1 MSEKF
6 CLKWNDFSS
15 NASKS
20 FGLFRNEEYLHDVTL
35 VSDDQHQVTAHK
47 LVLSA
52 SSDYFKNIF
61 KNTKLSNPFIC
72 LEGVS
77 STDLNNVLD
86 YIYNGEIQIY
96 QDHLERFLDIA
107 QRFKIEGLLGG
118 EQKQEKVENEINPIF
133 DPTQSKTIKHEKAKQ
148 ESSKSF
154 YVEEKS
160 LQLNNQIHPINN
172 MDLTELD
179 QKLYENME
187 KNSDGTY
194 SCKFCGK
201 MIPNR
206 YNMKFHVESHMEGLS
221 YPCHTCGKEFRS
233 RDSLKSH
240 NYRQHK

>member
-15 NASKS
+15 NACKS
-20 FGLFRNEEYLHDVTL
+20 FGLFRNEDYLHDVTL

-133 DPTQSKTIKHEKAKQ
+133 DPTQSRTIKPEKAKK
-148 ESSKSF
+148 ESTKSF

-160 LQLNNQIHPINN
+160 LQLNNQIYPINN

-179 QKLYENME
+179 QKLYENMV

>member
-1 MSEKF
+1 
-6 CLKWNDFSS
+6 
-15 NASKS
+15 
-20 FGLFRNEEYLHDVTL
+20 
-35 VSDDQHQVTAHK
+35 
-47 LVLSA
+47 
-52 SSDYFKNIF
+52 
-61 KNTKLSNPFIC
+61 
-72 LEGVS
+72 
-77 STDLNNVLD
+77 
-86 YIYNGEIQIY
+86 
-96 QDHLERFLDIA
+96 
-107 QRFKIEGLLGG
+107 
-118 EQKQEKVENEINPIF
+118 
-133 DPTQSKTIKHEKAKQ
+133 
-148 ESSKSF
+148 
-154 YVEEKS
+154 
-160 LQLNNQIHPINN
+160 